1 MNNEGNNTIREGG
14 IYQGGYGTVARIVA
28 RSKKLDAEAK
38 AIYMYLASFAGS
50 GNVAFPSV
58 KIMCE
63 ELNMTNKRLLKYRKQ
78 LEEVGLLSITRRV
91 TKDGAKSNVYTLNTG
106 EDVRVKLEGEG
117 IKKADSA
124 GTLPTDQNIK
134 KEVSNNN
141 TTNSQKSKYVFGE
154 KDMLVAERLR
164 AHVKLIIPT
173 MKEPNLKAWA
183 NEIRLMH
190 ERDGRTYR
198 EIGQAVQYLENDK
211 RFWHKQ
217 IQSPASLRRNYEKM
231 YHEIQEFLHGKISPN
246 TLNGLNKV
254 DYKPF
259 TADDIK
265 QDNETVTQSDK
276 DYVEEKF
283 NALQR
288 MYTTGDIETYDELL
302 RREELLFIER
312 DKKILKSM
320 LASGELIRVEKKN

>member
-1 MNNEGNNTIREGG
+1 MEKNNHLISG
-14 IYQGGYGTVARIVA
+14 IFTKGFTAMPNAVQ
-28 RSKKLDAEAK
+28 RSKRLTVEAK
-38 AIYMYLASFAGS
+38 AIYAHLMMYGGQEKVSY
-50 GNVAFPSV
+50 PSLQ
-58 KIMCE
+58 KMSE
-63 ELNMTNKRLLKYRKQ
+63 ELNMTKKRIIAHRKQ
-78 LEEVGLLSITRRV
+78 LEEYGLLKVIKGGGGKGAVNNTYIIV
-91 TKDGAKSNVYTLNTG
+91 TDGEEINKF
-106 EDVRVKLEGEG
+106 LEGEG

-231 YHEIQEFLHGKISPN
+231 YHEIQEFLHGKISLN